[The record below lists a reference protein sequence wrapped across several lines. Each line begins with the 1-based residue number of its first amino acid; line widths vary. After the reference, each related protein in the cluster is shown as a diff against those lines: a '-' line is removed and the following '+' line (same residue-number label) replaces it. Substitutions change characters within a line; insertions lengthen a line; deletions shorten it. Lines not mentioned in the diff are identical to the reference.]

1 MISAGSPL
9 LRARGPTQAQPEDC
23 FPGCGLVRALAQF
36 DLARP
41 SPPFHAGRVRTANLV
56 LSPAHFQPDVRAC
69 EVGQVGHGSPNQ
81 QDVDGQ
87 SVPICTTTPDV
98 IPTTTDQAQ
107 HLGTPANDQAIAEA
121 CAGCYPPKALRHSL
135 QKGLYRLQP
144 PAVTSARGDRCYIG
158 RPDRFYPRGVVTNT
172 TPLAVTAP
180 KAPGPAP
187 GACIVTAPKAPGP
200 APKAPGPARGAS
212 VVTAP
217 KAPGPAPVAERDQRE
232 PSHKKS

>member
-9 LRARGPTQAQPEDC
+9 LRARGPTQAQPKDC

-56 LSPAHFQPDVRAC
+56 LSPAHFQPDVRAW
-69 EVGQVGHGSPNQ
+69 EQVVPASWH
-81 QDVDGQ
+81 DGCWEIIILRLQ
-87 SVPICTTTPDV
+87 AAFLTTNLLTTTAVRP
-98 IPTTTDQAQ
+98 
-107 HLGTPANDQAIAEA
+107 HLMLSPPQLIKRSTSAPLPMIKQLPKPALAVT
-121 CAGCYPPKALRHSL
+121 PPKPS
-135 QKGLYRLQP
+135 
-144 PAVTSARGDRCYIG
+144 
-158 RPDRFYPRGVVTNT
+158 
-172 TPLAVTAP
+172 VTAP

-217 KAPGPAPVAERDQRE
+217 EAPGPAPVAERDQRE